1 MRGRAARLSSRSVGA
16 AALRKTSLV
25 RAVLAAG
32 EREGHPTVYVNFY
45 GILSVEDAI
54 ARLELATAA

>member
-1 MRGRAARLSSRSVGA
+1 M
-16 AALRKTSLV
+16 

-54 ARLELATAA
+54 ARLELGYQV